1 MKKCTKSKWKKSL
14 KLYFKLALL
23 ASPIHLFAQDT
34 TNNKTLN
41 TALVSGHKQSNENTT
56 KSQIAGNITYIEAKE
71 LQNIP
76 ALSIDQLL
84 RFAGGVEIQSRN
96 SFGAQA
102 DFSIRGS
109 TFTQVLILIDGVRVF
124 DPLTA
129 HSNSFLPVAIQ
140 DIERI
145 EIHRGGT
152 SYIFGPDAIGG
163 AINIV
168 TKTASS
174 KFEYDNKKIDIQ
186 IGGGQFGTMLG
197 SASYQKEFEKYGIS
211 ASGLSHSSMG
221 NTMQSGLK
229 NYFDLKTLSIL
240 GKIKLS
246 EYEKLI
252 LHSGLNYSDYNAQNY
267 YTLSTLDSAK
277 ANNNTLMNRV
287 SYIRQKKGNYSNID
301 LSWQNSQSDFL
312 FNAKTPLNVH
322 NSNFY
327 LLQASHNHKLNE
339 SLVLLTGIQ
348 STFKQI
354 ESTDRGDRQRLHA
367 GGYLAAQK
375 KINSLKLHIEPSI
388 RIDYDQSG
396 GVFYSPNLSVFKI
409 WNTANIG
416 MKGGIANRVAD
427 FTELYVSR
435 NLPGTISANRN
446 YGNPNL
452 LPEKAIYAEI
462 TYSKKYKNI
471 KLNGSIFFRNT
482 ANMIDYSLID
492 GNLIPNDGNINPAFK
507 YNFPT
512 NISNVNYYGKE
523 IFVTTNHNLNNS
535 LKLYNNV
542 SYTYVYS
549 DLQKG
554 IYTKYIS
561 SHAKHQIQIHS
572 TLQFKQNLFFSIG
585 ALYKERAPYET
596 MTSIRPSTSIL
607 LFNANLSYWVVPKKI
622 GLKVNLENILD
633 TKYFDVQGAQMAPRW
648 THFVLMVK
656 L

>member
-1 MKKCTKSKWKKSL
+1 MKKCTKNKWKKSL

-23 ASPIHLFAQDT
+23 VSPIHLFAQDT
-34 TNNKTLN
+34 TNNKILN

-71 LQNIP
+71 LQSIP

-163 AINIV
+163 AINII
-168 TKTASS
+168 TKSASS
-174 KFEYDNKKIDIQ
+174 KFEHDNKKIDIQ
-186 IGGGQFGTMLG
+186 IGGGQYGTILG
-197 SASYQKEFEKYGIS
+197 SANYQKDFDKYGIS
-211 ASGLSHSSMG
+211 ATGMSHSAMG

-229 NYFDLKTLSIL
+229 NYFDIRTLSLL
-240 GKIKLS
+240 GKIKIS
-246 EYEKLI
+246 EYEKII
-252 LHSGLNYSDYNAQNY
+252 LHSGINYSDYNAQNY

-277 ANNNTLMNRV
+277 ANFNTFMNRV
-287 SYIRQKKGNYSNID
+287 SYIRQKKENYSNID

-312 FNAKTPLNVH
+312 FNAASPLNVH
-322 NSNFY
+322 NNNFY

-339 SLVLLTGIQ
+339 SLLILSGIQ

-354 ESTDRGDRQRLHA
+354 NSTDRGDRQRLHA

-375 KINSLKLHIEPSI
+375 KLNKLQLVLEPSL

-396 GVFYSPNLSVFKI
+396 GIFYSPNLSIFKV

-416 MKGGIANRVAD
+416 MKGGMANRVAD

-435 NLPGTISANRN
+435 NLPDTIAANRN
-446 YGNPNL
+446 YGNPDL
-452 LPEKAIYAEI
+452 LPENAIYAEI
-462 TYSKKYKNI
+462 TYSKKFKNV
-471 KLNGSIFFRNT
+471 KLNGSLFFRNT

-492 GNLIPNDGNINPAFK
+492 GNLIRNEGNIDPAFK

-523 IFVTTNHNLNNS
+523 VFLTTNHTVNNS
-535 LKLYNNV
+535 FKLYNNV
-542 SYTYVYS
+542 SYTYVVS

-561 SHAKHQIQIHS
+561 AHAKHQIQVHS
-572 TLQFKQNLFFSIG
+572 TLQFKQNLILSVG
-585 ALYKERAPYET
+585 ALYKSRAPYET
-596 MTSIRPSTSIL
+596 NTSIRPSTNIL
-607 LFNANLSYWVVPKKI
+607 LFNAILSYWVVPKRIRLKI
-622 GLKVNLENILD
+622 NMENILD
-633 TKYFDVQGAQMAPRW
+633 NKYFDVQGAQMAPRW
-648 THFVLMVK
+648 THFIIMVK

>member
-1 MKKCTKSKWKKSL
+1 MKKCTKNKWKRFLNYS
-14 KLYFKLALL
+14 FILALF
-23 ASPIHLFAQDT
+23 SIPSTNYAQDST
-34 TNNKTLN
+34 SNKILN
-41 TALVSGHKQSNENTT
+41 AAIVSGHKQSNENSA
-56 KSQIAGNITYIEAKE
+56 KNQIAGNITYIEAKE

-129 HSNSFLPVAIQ
+129 HSNSFLPIAIQ

-163 AINIV
+163 AINII
-168 TKTASS
+168 TKSASS
-174 KFEYDNKKIDIQ
+174 KFEHDNKKIDIQ
-186 IGGGQFGTMLG
+186 IGGGQYGTILG
-197 SASYQKEFEKYGIS
+197 SANYQKDFDKYGIS
-211 ASGLSHSSMG
+211 ATGMSHSAMG

-229 NYFDLKTLSIL
+229 NYFDIKTLSLL
-240 GKIKLS
+240 GKIKIS

-252 LHSGLNYSDYNAQNY
+252 LHSGINHSDYNAQNY

-277 ANNNTLMNRV
+277 ANFNTFMNRA

-312 FNAKTPLNVH
+312 FNALTPKNIH

-327 LLQASHNHKLNE
+327 LLQASHNHKVNE
-339 SLVLLTGIQ
+339 NLVLLTGIQ
-348 STFKQI
+348 TTFKQI

-375 KINSLKLHIEPSI
+375 KSNKFKLLIEPSI

-396 GVFYSPNLSVFKI
+396 GVFYSPNLSIFKI

-416 MKGGIANRVAD
+416 LKGGMANRVAD

-435 NLPGTISANRN
+435 NLPGTIAANRN
-446 YGNPNL
+446 YGNPDL

-462 TYSKKYKNI
+462 TYSKKFKNI
-471 KLNGSIFFRNT
+471 KLNGSLFFRNT

-492 GNLIPNDGNINPAFK
+492 GSLIRNEGNINPAFK

-523 IFVTTNHNLNNS
+523 VFLTTNHTLHNS
-535 LKLYNNV
+535 FRLYNNI
-542 SYTYVYS
+542 SYTYVFS
-549 DLQKG
+549 DLQQG

-561 SHAKHQIQIHS
+561 AHAKHQIQFHS
-572 TLQFKQNLFFSIG
+572 ILQFKENLTFSVG
-585 ALYKERAPYET
+585 ALYKSRAPYET
-596 MTSIRPSTSIL
+596 NTSIRPTTNIL
-607 LFNANLSYWVVPKKI
+607 LFNANVSYWVVPKRI
-622 GLKVNLENILD
+622 GLKINMENIFD
-633 TKYFDVQGAQMAPRW
+633 NKYFDVQGAQMAPRW
-648 THFVLMVK
+648 THFILMVK

>member
-109 TFTQVLILIDGVRVF
+109 TFTQILILIDGVRVF

-229 NYFDLKTLSIL
+229 NYFDIKTLSIL

-322 NSNFY
+322 NSNFF

-416 MKGGIANRVAD
+416 IKGGIANRVAD

-435 NLPGTISANRN
+435 NLPGTISADRN
-446 YGNPNL
+446 YGNPDL

-523 IFVTTNHNLNNS
+523 IFVTTNH
-535 LKLYNNV
+535 
-542 SYTYVYS
+542 T
-549 DLQKG
+549 
-554 IYTKYIS
+554 
-561 SHAKHQIQIHS
+561 
-572 TLQFKQNLFFSIG
+572 
-585 ALYKERAPYET
+585 
-596 MTSIRPSTSIL
+596 
-607 LFNANLSYWVVPKKI
+607 
-622 GLKVNLENILD
+622 
-633 TKYFDVQGAQMAPRW
+633 
-648 THFVLMVK
+648 
-656 L
+656 

>member
-1 MKKCTKSKWKKSL
+1 MRKCTKSKWKKSL

-23 ASPIHLFAQDT
+23 ASPIHLLAQDT
-34 TNNKTLN
+34 TNNKILN
-41 TALVSGHKQSNENTT
+41 TALVSGHKQSNENSP

-174 KFEYDNKKIDIQ
+174 KFEYDNKKIDLQ
-186 IGGGQFGTMLG
+186 LGGGQFGTMLG

-211 ASGLSHSSMG
+211 ASGFSHSSMG

-229 NYFDLKTLSIL
+229 NYFDIKTLSIL
-240 GKIKLS
+240 GKIKIS
-246 EYEKLI
+246 EFEKLI
-252 LHSGLNYSDYNAQNY
+252 LHSGLNFSNYNAQNY
-267 YTLSTLDSAK
+267 YTLSSLDSAR
-277 ANNNTLMNRV
+277 ASNNTIMNRI

-312 FNAKTPLNVH
+312 FNARTPLNVH
-322 NSNFY
+322 NSNFL
-327 LLQASHNHKLNE
+327 LLQASHNHKLNKN
-339 SLVLLTGIQ
+339 LVLLTGFQ

-354 ESTDRGDRQRLHA
+354 VSTDRGDRQRLHA

-375 KINSLKLHIEPSI
+375 NSEKLNLLLEPSI
-388 RIDYDQSG
+388 RIDYDESG
-396 GVFYSPNLSVFKI
+396 GVFYSPNLSIFKL
-409 WNTANIG
+409 WKTTNLG
-416 MKGGIANRVAD
+416 LKGGISNRVAD

-435 NLPGTISANRN
+435 NLPATISANRN
-446 YGNPNL
+446 YGNPDL
-452 LPEKAIYAEI
+452 LPEKAFYAEI
-462 TYSKKYKNI
+462 TYAKKYANV
-471 KLNGSIFFRNT
+471 KLNGSLFFRNT
-482 ANMIDYSLID
+482 ANMIDYSLIE
-492 GNLIPNDGNINPAFK
+492 GSLIPNNGNINPAFK

-523 IFVTTNHNLNNS
+523 VFLTTNHSLNSNFRI
-535 LKLYNNV
+535 YNNV
-542 SYTYVYS
+542 SYTYVVS
-549 DLQKG
+549 DLQSG

-561 SHAKHQIQIHS
+561 AHAKHQIQIYS
-572 TLQFKQNLFFSIG
+572 TLQFKQSFIFSFG
-585 ALYKERAPYET
+585 ALYKSRAPYESIT
-596 MTSIRPSTSIL
+596 AIRPSTNIL
-607 LFNANLSYWVVPKKI
+607 LLNANLSYWVVPKKI
-622 GLKVNLENILD
+622 GLKINIENILD
-633 TKYFDVQGAQMAPRW
+633 NKYFDVQGAQMAPRW
-648 THFVLMVK
+648 SHFVLMIK